1 MVETKKLSSLRE
13 IGKDQLEL
21 LYNISEMLNV
31 ADFQDSLI
39 DRLLDLVID
48 FLNAERGL
56 FSRFD
61 NRTDEFSIIAARNVA
76 RDRIEDLNT
85 FSSGILRKVI
95 SEKKACL
102 YHDAQADPDT
112 SQFKSVQ
119 LQNIKSVIGVPVLH
133 REDIWGVI
141 LVDSRADR
149 QEFTVEN
156 LFFLEFFSN
165 LVSLVLDKIIR
176 MEQLQNEN
184 ILLRNQLEAS
194 PDIPEMI
201 GESPAMKRMFNMLQR
216 VSNTDASVLLL
227 GESGTGKELAARAI
241 HNLSQRRDKPF
252 LAQFCGS
259 IPDTLLESELFGYK
273 KGAFSGAYSD
283 KKGLFEVAHQG
294 TFFLDEIGDISLAL
308 QAKLL
313 RVLENKEIIRL
324 GDTQVKKV
332 DVRIV
337 AATNQDLPKLVQS
350 GKFRED
356 LYYRLNVFPVVLP
369 PLHERIGDI
378 PLLVEHFLQKRS
390 QQSFLIDREAM
401 KKLENYSWPG
411 NVRQLE
417 NVIQRAI
424 ILSDQKNIMPAH
436 IILEEDEDITNF
448 KGVLKDY
455 EFLLLKKR
463 LKDFDGNR
471 TKAAKSLG
479 VSVRWVQ
486 LKLKEMGE
494 N

>member
-1 MVETKKLSSLRE
+1 
-13 IGKDQLEL
+13 
-21 LYNISEMLNV
+21 
-31 ADFQDSLI
+31 
-39 DRLLDLVID
+39 
-48 FLNAERGL
+48 
-56 FSRFD
+56 
-61 NRTDEFSIIAARNVA
+61 
-76 RDRIEDLNT
+76 
-85 FSSGILRKVI
+85 
-95 SEKKACL
+95 
-102 YHDAQADPDT
+102 
-112 SQFKSVQ
+112 
-119 LQNIKSVIGVPVLH
+119 
-133 REDIWGVI
+133 
-141 LVDSRADR
+141 
-149 QEFTVEN
+149 
-156 LFFLEFFSN
+156 
-165 LVSLVLDKIIR
+165 
-176 MEQLQNEN
+176 
-184 ILLRNQLEAS
+184 
-194 PDIPEMI
+194 
-201 GESPAMKRMFNMLQR
+201 
-216 VSNTDASVLLL
+216 
-227 GESGTGKELAARAI
+227 
-241 HNLSQRRDKPF
+241 
-252 LAQFCGS
+252 
-259 IPDTLLESELFGYK
+259 
-273 KGAFSGAYSD
+273 
-283 KKGLFEVAHQG
+283 
-294 TFFLDEIGDISLAL
+294 
-308 QAKLL
+308 
-313 RVLENKEIIRL
+313 L

-436 IILEEDEDITNF
+436 IILEEDEDIANF